1 MKVLL
6 VDCYIDVKGGS
17 GNFLPY
23 LPKDTVVWKPVH
35 ERNSPSVEHFEAIV
49 ITGSA
54 ACLGDNQPWLKEL
67 LLFLERA
74 ITNRIPCF
82 GVCFGHQIL
91 AHLCGAKVSKMAR
104 PEVGWKSILL
114 LRDSKLWRDVPT
126 PFGCFLSHEDG
137 VIEASENMVVLASSE
152 ECPVQAFTHR
162 EAPVYGIQF
171 HPEMP
176 REESVKLLAYRA
188 EKHRELNINV
198 DHEKTLILP
207 TGELAR
213 TLFHNFISMHA

>member
-6 VDCYIDVKGGS
+6 VDCYIDVKGGA
-17 GNFLPY
+17 GNYLPY
-23 LPKDTVVWKPVH
+23 LPKDTMVWKAVH
-35 ERNSPSVEHFEAIV
+35 ERNSLYVEHFDAIV

-54 ACLGDNQPWLKEL
+54 ACLGDDELWLKEL

-74 ITNRIPCF
+74 ITRRIPCL

-91 AHLCGAKVSKMAR
+91 AHLSGAKVTKMTR
-104 PEVGWKSILL
+104 PEVGWKNILL
-114 LRDSKLWRDVPT
+114 LRDSKLWRGVSN

-152 ECPVQAFTHR
+152 ECPVQAFVHR

-171 HPEMP
+171 HPEMSK
-176 REESVKLLAYRA
+176 EESVKLLVYRA

-198 DHEKTLILP
+198 DQEKTLILP
-207 TGELAR
+207 TSDLAR
-213 TLFHNFISMHA
+213 AIFRNFISMHA